1 MTTRSALVCVPT
13 ARLWN
18 VQFLTGSCVGPRRV
32 LAKEVCNLS
41 SNMRSATSSKLANNV
56 LSTGSRIGNN
66 LAYLHAR
73 IISSARC
80 YTSSTAAAS
89 SPATQHQQQEP
100 STYIH
105 PSLNAPLFQERINSD
120 GSLTTVPQLEQ
131 QWRQQHHQQPSSHPT
146 QPSSSSTSSSQ
157 QQTQHHEG
165 HSRAPGVPA
174 AAPAAAPISQQ
185 QLDQLVDLIQAHQR
199 VVVVTGAG
207 CSTESNIPDYRGP
220 RGAYTTGK
228 CWEQQAIGS
237 GWGDGMEP
245 RQSKGAGIELPSRV
259 FCQFHLARFAL
270 GNNSCW

>member
-1 MTTRSALVCVPT
+1 
-13 ARLWN
+13 
-18 VQFLTGSCVGPRRV
+18 
-32 LAKEVCNLS
+32 
-41 SNMRSATSSKLANNV
+41 MRSATSSKLANNV
-56 LSTGSRIGNN
+56 LCTGSRISLN

-80 YTSSTAAAS
+80 YTSSTATAS
-89 SPATQHQQQEP
+89 SPATQHQEP

-120 GSLTTVPQLEQ
+120 GSLTTGSQREQ
-131 QWRQQHHQQPSSHPT
+131 QWRQQHNQQPSSHPT
-146 QPSSSSTSSSQ
+146 QPSSSSTSTSQ
-157 QQTQHHEG
+157 HQQQHHEG

-220 RGAYTTGK
+220 RGAYTTGQ
-228 CWEQQAIGS
+228 CWGQPTVGS
-237 GWGDGMEP
+237 GWAKDVGL
-245 RQSKGAGIELPSRV
+245 RQARELTSQKAGIEQKAIPAAGVL
-259 FCQFHLARFAL
+259 CIIHILRFAP